1 MFLISLILSQ
11 IKTNV
16 LYRGTY
22 TNYISE
28 GIQDKGEKT
37 WNKLYVI
44 LLYLFCFFHFWE
56 PWNGDR
62 ERRRDRSGIGR
73 GGEADWNQ
81 QCCKDT
87 GTLHS
92 ISMTDS
98 TMHRQLDSLYTCT
111 CCCNARWIHTVKQ
124 RIAQAQPSPPSV
136 SLSIPLPLVFSWLL
150 SHSHKQRM
158 GKWERNKA
166 LVPHALTQ
174 HLCLSWFQM
183 NKAEYQVAHLYAT
196 QRQIDQSIT
205 AGCCWITNALWC
217 VCGCV

>member
-1 MFLISLILSQ
+1 MCKECNSA
-11 IKTNV
+11 
-16 LYRGTY
+16 
-22 TNYISE
+22 
-28 GIQDKGEKT
+28 
-37 WNKLYVI
+37 
-44 LLYLFCFFHFWE
+44 LLVFFHLWE
-56 PWNGDR
+56 SGNGDKKDE
-62 ERRRDRSGIGR
+62 ERDQGL

-111 CCCNARWIHTVKQ
+111 CCCNACWIHTVKQ
-124 RIAQAQPSPPSV
+124 RIAYSSQRLSLHPSS
-136 SLSIPLPLVFSWLL
+136 LVFSWSL
-150 SHSHKQRM
+150 SHWHKQRM

-217 VCGCV
+217 GCGCVWKRATRQLFFLFVVP